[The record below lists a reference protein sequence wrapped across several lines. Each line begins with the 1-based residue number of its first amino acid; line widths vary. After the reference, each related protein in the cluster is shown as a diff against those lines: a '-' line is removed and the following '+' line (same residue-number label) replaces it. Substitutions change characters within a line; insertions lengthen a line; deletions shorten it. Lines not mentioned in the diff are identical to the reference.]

1 MMIRKLA
8 VAALVAAPAMG
19 LMAQSVTVD
28 RALPTY
34 RAVSGVSGSV
44 KSVGSDTLNNLMTL
58 WAEDF
63 NRFYPNVSIE
73 IEGKGSSTAPPAL
86 IEGQSQFGPMSRAM
100 KSSEV
105 DEFEKKY
112 GYKPTP
118 IRVAVDALAVF
129 VHKDNPIESLSM
141 EQVAQIFSVQGPR
154 TMTWGDLGLTGEWA
168 NKPLSL
174 YGRNS
179 ASGTYGYFKKVALG
193 NADFKPAVKE
203 QPGSS
208 SVVQGCATDKF
219 AIGYS
224 GIGYATAD
232 VRAVPL
238 AFETGDEAFPA
249 TADYAYSGDYP
260 LARFLYVYVNHRP
273 NSQLDPI
280 RREFIRMIFSRQG
293 QEVAIKDGYYPVS
306 AGIAREDLASLGIRA
321 GF

>member
-1 MMIRKLA
+1 MIRTFA
-8 VAALVAAPAMG
+8 IAALLAAPAIAFG
-19 LMAQSVTVD
+19 QSVQVD
-28 RALPTY
+28 SALPSYT
-34 RAVSGVSGSV
+34 AASGVSGAV

-63 NRFYPNVSIE
+63 NKFYPNVSVE

-86 IEGQSQFGPMSRAM
+86 IEGLSQFGPMSRAM
-100 KSSEV
+100 KSSEI

-112 GYKPTP
+112 GYKPTA
-118 IRVAVDALAVF
+118 IRVSVDALAVF
-129 VHKDNPIESLSM
+129 VHKDNPIESLSL

-154 TMTWGDLGLTGEWA
+154 TMTWGDLGLKGEWA
-168 NKPLSL
+168 NKPVSL

-179 ASGTYGYFKKVALG
+179 ASGTYGFFKEVALG
-193 NADFKPAVKE
+193 NNDYKATVKE

-208 SVVQGCATDKF
+208 SVVQGIATDKF

-238 AFETGDEAFPA
+238 SIETGDEAFPA
-249 TADYAYSGDYP
+249 SADYAYSGDYP
-260 LARFLYVYVNHRP
+260 LARFLYVYINHRP
-273 NSQLDPI
+273 NSQLDPL
-280 RREFIRMIFSRQG
+280 RREFVKMIFTRQG
-293 QEVAIKDGYYPVS
+293 QEINIKDGYFPVS
-306 AGIAREDLASLGIRA
+306 AAIAREDLQKIGVRA